1 MRYVQSLLF
10 TLFLLLVLGTGA
22 AYVVY
27 QHYASDLPDFE
38 QLADYQP
45 PIMTR
50 VHAGDGRLLAEY
62 ATERRVFVPISAIP
76 PRVVQAMLAAED
88 REFFTHGGVNPAAMV
103 RAALQNFMHVGQ
115 GRRQIG
121 ASTIT
126 QQVAKNMLLGNE
138 YSFARKIKEAIL
150 AVRMEQALTKERIL
164 ELYLNEINFG
174 RGAYGIATGALVY
187 FNKSVDELTVSEAAF
202 LAGAVKGPTNYDP
215 ARHYDAAKGRRDYVI
230 DGMAKI
236 GAITEAE
243 AKAAEAEPIVLRK
256 RDETQVFSAPYFTE
270 EVRRELMQ
278 RFGEDKVYKSGLSV
292 RTSLDPILQ
301 TYADKAL
308 RDGLVT
314 YDRRHGWRGPVAHLD
329 VNAEAKGWQQAL
341 AAVPVPGGAAPW
353 KLALVREVKP
363 DAAEI
368 GFVDG
373 STGSIPMKEMEWARP
388 TTDDQHVGATP
399 KTADQVVKRGDVVLV
414 EAVMTE
420 PPAAPKAAAQ
430 KKGAKPV
437 AEPVA
442 TAAAAPPTV
451 SHWTLRQIPNG
462 SGAMVALDPHTG
474 RVLAM
479 DGGWSYDTSQFNRA
493 TQAYRQIGSTFKPF
507 AYLAALDNGMTPSTL
522 ILDDPIELEQGP
534 GLPMW
539 RPHNFE
545 GGEAPGP
552 QPLRV
557 AIEKSLNLMTVRM
570 ATTIG
575 IDKIA
580 PYIERLGLMDKMP
593 LLYAQ
598 VLGAGQTTPLKLGT
612 AYAMIDN
619 GGKRIVPSLIDRVE
633 DREGKIVF
641 KHDTR
646 DCPRCG
652 DYDWGADGEVP
663 SLPDTR
669 EQVLDPATAYQMV
682 NIMQGVIQR
691 GTAAYSV
698 GNYLKMPLAG
708 KTGTTNDI
716 FDTWFVGFTP
726 DLVVAVYVGFDTPRT
741 LGRQEQGARTAAPL
755 FTEFMTD
762 ALKDKPPVDFRI
774 PPGVRLVRVNAA
786 TGKLAEGGER
796 NMIWEAFKPGTEPT
810 PNDQVIDGEGID
822 ANSIGDV
829 QATNPPPSEDDQPL
843 LHVGQPQQPVPPA
856 AVAADNP
863 AAAAG
868 GLPSMGPGPVPPA
881 PQIPTSAAPVPPR
894 PATAPSTGTGGLY

>member
-1 MRYVQSLLF
+1 MRYIQSLLF
-10 TLFLLLVLGTGA
+10 TLFLLLVLGSGA
-22 AYVVY
+22 AFVIYE
-27 QHYASDLPDFE
+27 HYASDLPDFE
-38 QLADYQP
+38 QLASYQP

-103 RAALQNFMHVGQ
+103 RAAIQNFMHVGQ
-115 GRRQIG
+115 GKRQIG

-150 AVRMEQALTKERIL
+150 AVRMEQALSKERIL

-187 FNKSVDELTVSEAAF
+187 FNKSVDELSVSEAAF
-202 LAGAVKGPTNYDP
+202 LAGTVKGPTNYDP

-243 AKAAEAEPIVLRK
+243 ARAAEAEPIVLKK

-270 EVRRELMQ
+270 EVRRELIQ

-301 TYADKAL
+301 GYADKAL

-314 YDRRHGWRGPVAHLD
+314 YDRRHGWRGPVTHLEI
-329 VNAEAKGWQQAL
+329 NAEAKGWQQAL

-373 STGSIPMKEMEWARP
+373 STGILPMKEMEWARP
-388 TTDDQHVGATP
+388 TTDDQHVGVTP
-399 KTADQVVKRGDVVLV
+399 KTAEQVVKRGDVVLV

-420 PPAAPKAAAQ
+420 TAATAKPAAAQ
-430 KKGAKPV
+430 KGKPV
-437 AEPVA
+437 KMAEPVA
-442 TAAAAPPTV
+442 PAAPPTF
-451 SHWTLRQIPNG
+451 SHWALRQIPNV

-474 RVLAM
+474 RVLAL
-479 DGGWSYDTSQFNRA
+479 DGGWSFDSSQFDRA

-598 VLGAGQTTPLKLGT
+598 VLGAGQTTPLRLAN
-612 AYAMIDN
+612 AYAMLDN
-619 GGKRIVPSLIDRVE
+619 GGKKITPSLIDRVE
-633 DREGKIVF
+633 DRDGKLVF
-641 KHDTR
+641 KHDMR

-663 SLPDTR
+663 SLPDER

-682 NIMQGVIQR
+682 NIMEGVIQR
-691 GTAAYSV
+691 GTAASSV
-698 GNYLKMPLAG
+698 GAYLKMPLAG

-716 FDTWFVGFTP
+716 NDTWFVGFTP

-741 LGRQEQGARTAAPL
+741 LGRQEQGTRTAAPL

-762 ALKDKPPVDFRI
+762 ALKDKPQVDFRI
-774 PPGVRLVRVNAA
+774 PPGVRLVRVNP
-786 TGKLAEGGER
+786 TNGQLADGSER
-796 NMIWEAFKPGTEPT
+796 NTIWEAFKPGTEPN
-810 PNDQVIDGEGID
+810 PNDQVVDGGGID
-822 ANSIGDV
+822 AGAIGDV
-829 QATNPPPSEDDQPL
+829 DQTNAPMDDSQPL
-843 LHVGQPQQPVPPA
+843 LNIGQPQQSSQQPAPPFGADAANGVPPVPQA
-856 AVAADNP
+856 
-863 AAAAG
+863 
-868 GLPSMGPGPVPPA
+868 
-881 PQIPTSAAPVPPR
+881 PTSASPLPPAPR

>member
-1 MRYVQSLLF
+1 MRYIQSLLF
-10 TLFLLLVLGTGA
+10 TLFLLLVLGSGA

-27 QHYASDLPDFE
+27 QHYAEDLPDFE

-62 ATERRVFVPISAIP
+62 ATERRVFVPISSIP

-88 REFFTHGGVNPAAMV
+88 REFFTHGGVNPAAMA
-103 RAALQNFMHVGQ
+103 RAAIQNLLHVGQ

-150 AVRMEQALTKERIL
+150 AVRMEQALSKERIL
-164 ELYLNEINFG
+164 ELYMNEINFG

-187 FNKSVDELTVSEAAF
+187 FNKSVDELSVAEAAF
-202 LAGAVKGPTNYDP
+202 LAGTVKGPTNYDP

-236 GAITEAE
+236 GAISEAE
-243 AKAAEAEPIVLRK
+243 ARAAEAEPIVLKK

-270 EVRRELMQ
+270 EVRRELMT

-308 RDGLVT
+308 RDGLVN
-314 YDRRHGWRGPVAHLD
+314 YDRRHGWRGPVTHLD
-329 VNAEAKGWQQAL
+329 INVEAKGWNQQL
-341 AAVPVPGGAAPW
+341 AAVPVPAGAAPW

-368 GFVDG
+368 GFADG
-373 STGSIPMKEMEWARP
+373 STGTVPMSEMTWARP
-388 TTDDQHVGATP
+388 TLEDQHVGASP
-399 KTADQVVKRGDVVLV
+399 KTAEQVVKRGDVVLV

-420 PPAAPKAAAQ
+420 TAPAAKPTAQ
-430 KKGAKPV
+430 KGKP
-437 AEPVA
+437 
-442 TAAAAPPTV
+442 AAAPAPAAAPV
-451 SHWTLRQIPNG
+451 FSHWGLRQIPNV
-462 SGAMVALDPHTG
+462 SGAVVALDPHTG

-479 DGGWSYDTSQFNRA
+479 DGGWSYDASQFNRA

-522 ILDDPIELEQGP
+522 ILNDPIELEQGP

-539 RPHNFE
+539 RPRNFDGPSE
-545 GGEAPGP
+545 LPGP
-552 QPLRV
+552 HPLRV
-557 AIEKSLNLMTVRM
+557 AIEKSLNIMTVRM

-575 IDKIA
+575 LDKIA
-580 PYIERLGLMDKMP
+580 PYIELGLMDKMP
-593 LLYAQ
+593 LLYSQ
-598 VLGAGQTTPLKLGT
+598 VLGAGQTTPLRLAT
-612 AYAMIDN
+612 AYAQLDN
-619 GGKRIVPSLIDRVE
+619 GGKKITPSLIDRVE
-633 DREGKIVF
+633 DRDGKVVF

-646 DCPRCG
+646 ECPRCN
-652 DYDWGADGEVP
+652 DPTWGEGGEVP
-663 SLPDTR
+663 SLPDER

-682 NIMQGVIQR
+682 NILEGVVQR
-691 GTAAYSV
+691 GTAAYAV
-698 GNYLKMPLAG
+698 GSHLKMPLAG
-708 KTGTTNDI
+708 KTGTTNDAN
-716 FDTWFVGFTP
+716 DTWFVGFTP
-726 DLVVAVYVGFDTPRT
+726 DLVVGVYVGFDTPRT
-741 LGRQEQGARTAAPL
+741 LGPREQGADTAAPL

-762 ALKDKPPVDFRI
+762 ALNGKPAVDFRI
-774 PPGVRLVRVNAA
+774 PPGVRLVRVNPT
-786 TGKLAEGGER
+786 TGQMADGSDR
-796 NMIWEAFKPGTEPT
+796 NTIWEAFKPGSEPN
-810 PNDQVIDGEGID
+810 PGDQVVDGGNLD

-829 QATNPPPSEDDQPL
+829 DATDAAPAQPQAMVDDQPL
-843 LHVGQPQQPVPPA
+843 LHVGQPQA
-856 AVAADNP
+856 P
-863 AAAAG
+863 AAAYGATAG
-868 GLPSMGPGPVPPA
+868 GGVPPVPQA
-881 PQIPTSAAPVPPR
+881 PIAAAPVPPPPG

>member
-1 MRYVQSLLF
+1 MRYIQSLLF
-10 TLFLLLVLGTGA
+10 TLFLLLVLGAGA
-22 AYVVY
+22 GFVVY

-150 AVRMEQALTKERIL
+150 AVRMEQALSKERIL

-187 FNKSVDELTVSEAAF
+187 FNKSVDELTVAEAAF
-202 LAGAVKGPTNYDP
+202 LAGTVKGPTNYDP

-236 GAITEAE
+236 GAISEAE
-243 AKAAEAEPIVLRK
+243 ARAAEAEPIVLRK
-256 RDETQVFSAPYFTE
+256 RDETQVFSSPYFTE

-292 RTSLDPILQ
+292 RTSLNPILQ

-314 YDRRHGWRGPVAHLD
+314 YDRRHGWRGPVTHLEIN
-329 VNAEAKGWQQAL
+329 VEAKGWNQAL
-341 AAVPVPGGAAPW
+341 AAVPVPAGAAPW
-353 KLALVREVKP
+353 KLALVRDVKP

-368 GFVDG
+368 GFADG
-373 STGSIPMKEMEWARP
+373 TTGVLPMKGMEWARP
-388 TTDDQHVGATP
+388 TLEDQHVGASP
-399 KTADQVVKRGDVVLV
+399 KTAEQVVKRGDVVLV
-414 EAVMTE
+414 DAVMTE
-420 PPAAPKAAAQ
+420 VPAAVAQ
-430 KKGAKPV
+430 KGKGAKPV
-437 AEPVA
+437 AEPGA
-442 TAAAAPPTV
+442 PAAAPTFAY
-451 SHWTLRQIPNG
+451 WGLRQIPNV
-462 SGAMVALDPHTG
+462 SGAVVALDPHTG

-479 DGGWSYDTSQFNRA
+479 DGGWSYDSSQFNRA
-493 TQAYRQIGSTFKPF
+493 TQASRQIGSTFKPF

-522 ILDDPIELEQGP
+522 ILNDPIELEQGP

-539 RPHNFE
+539 RPRNFE
-545 GGEAPGP
+545 GPNELPGP
-552 QPLRV
+552 HPLRV
-557 AIEKSLNLMTVRM
+557 AIEKSLNIMTVRM

-575 IDKIA
+575 LDKIA
-580 PYIERLGLMDKMP
+580 PYVERLGLMDKMP

-598 VLGAGQTTPLKLGT
+598 VLGAGQTTPLRLGT

-619 GGKRIVPSLIDRVE
+619 GGKRITPSLIDRVE
-633 DREGKIVF
+633 DRDGKVIF

-646 DCPRCG
+646 ACPQCG
-652 DYDWGADGEVP
+652 NYDWAPPGEVP
-663 SLPDTR
+663 SLPDER

-682 NIMQGVIQR
+682 NILQGVVQR
-691 GTAAYSV
+691 GTAILAV
-698 GNYLKMPLAG
+698 GSHFKIPLAG
-708 KTGTTNDI
+708 KTGTTNDAN
-716 FDTWFVGFTP
+716 DTWFVGFTP
-726 DLVVAVYVGFDTPRT
+726 DLVVAIYVGFDTPRT
-741 LGRQEQGARTAAPL
+741 LGPREQGADTAAPL

-762 ALKDKPPVDFRI
+762 ALRDKPAVDFRI
-774 PPGVRLVRVNAA
+774 PPGVRLVRVNPS
-786 TGKLAEGGER
+786 TGQLAEAGDR
-796 NMIWEAFKPGTEPT
+796 NVIWEAFKPGSEPN
-810 PNDQVIDGEGID
+810 PNDQVVDGEGID
-822 ANSIGDV
+822 AGSIGDL
-829 QATNPPPSEDDQPL
+829 QQSNAPIDDGQPL
-843 LHVGQPQQPVPPA
+843 LHVGQPQPPS
-856 AVAADNP
+856 P
-863 AAAAG
+863 PFGAAAANG
-868 GLPSMGPGPVPPA
+868 IPPVPQA
-881 PQIPTSAAPVPPR
+881 PTAASALPPPPPQ

>member
-10 TLFLLLVLGTGA
+10 TLFLLLVLGSGA
-22 AYVVY
+22 AYIVY

-103 RAALQNFMHVGQ
+103 RAALQNLLHVGQ

-138 YSFARKIKEAIL
+138 YSMARKVKEAIL

-243 AKAAEAEPIVLRK
+243 AKAAEAEPIVLKK
-256 RDETQVFSAPYFTE
+256 RDETQVFSAPYYTE
-270 EVRRELMQ
+270 EVRRELLQ
-278 RFGEDKVYKSGLSV
+278 RFGEDRVYKSGLSV

-301 TYADKAL
+301 SYADKAL

-314 YDRRHGWRGPVAHLD
+314 YDRRHGWRGPVNHLD
-329 VNAEAKGWQQAL
+329 LAADAKGWQQAL
-341 AAVPVPGGAAPW
+341 AAVPMPGGAAPW

-368 GFVDG
+368 GFADG
-373 STGSIPMKEMEWARP
+373 TTGTLPMKEMEWARP
-388 TTDDQHVGATP
+388 TTDDQHVGASP
-399 KTADQVVKRGDVVLV
+399 KTAEQVVKRGDVVLV
-414 EAVMTE
+414 EAIMTE
-420 PPAAPKAAAQ
+420 APAVKPAAKG
-430 KKGAKPV
+430 KGAKV
-437 AEPVA
+437 AAVEPAVPPP
-442 TAAAAPPTV
+442 PPTF
-451 SHWTLRQIPNG
+451 SHWALRQIPNV
-462 SGAMVALDPHTG
+462 SGAIVALDPHTG

-598 VLGAGQTTPLKLGT
+598 VLGAGQTTPLKLAT
-612 AYAMIDN
+612 AYAMLDN
-619 GGKRIVPSLIDRVE
+619 GGKHITPSLIDRVE

-646 DCPRCG
+646 ACPRCG
-652 DYDWGADGEVP
+652 DYAWGADGGVP
-663 SLPDTR
+663 SLPDER

-691 GTAAYSV
+691 GTAASSV
-698 GNYLKMPLAG
+698 GSFLKMPLAG

-762 ALKDKPPVDFRI
+762 ALKDKPAVDFRI

-786 TGKLAEGGER
+786 TGQLAEGGER
-796 NMIWEAFKPGTEPT
+796 NVIWEAFKPGTEPS
-810 PNDQVIDGEGID
+810 PSDQVVDGGGIEPG
-822 ANSIGDV
+822 SIGDV
-829 QATNPPPSEDDQPL
+829 DQSNPPMDDQSASS
-843 LHVGQPQQPVPPA
+843 VGQPQQLPPPG
-856 AVAADNP
+856 AVAGAMSQPGN
-863 AAAAG
+863 G
-868 GLPSMGPGPVPPA
+868 GLPATLGGAVPPP
-881 PQIPTSAAPVPPR
+881 PQAPTSASPLPPPPR

>member
-1 MRYVQSLLF
+1 MSPLPRMRYIQSLLF
-10 TLFLLLVLGTGA
+10 TLFLLLVLGSGA
-22 AYVVY
+22 AFVVY
-27 QHYASDLPDFE
+27 EHYASDLPDFE

-103 RAALQNFMHVGQ
+103 RAAIQNFMHVGQ
-115 GRRQIG
+115 GKRQIG

-150 AVRMEQALTKERIL
+150 AVRMEQALSKERIL

-202 LAGAVKGPTNYDP
+202 LAGTVKGPTNYDP

-243 AKAAEAEPIVLRK
+243 AKAAEAEPIVLKK

-270 EVRRELMQ
+270 EVRRELIQ

-301 TYADKAL
+301 SYADKAL

-314 YDRRHGWRGPVAHLD
+314 YDRRHGWRGPVAHLE

-373 STGSIPMKEMEWARP
+373 STGTLPMKEMEWARP

-399 KTADQVVKRGDVVLV
+399 KTAEQVVKRGDVVLV
-414 EAVMTE
+414 EAVTT
-420 PPAAPKAAAQ
+420 AAAAAA
-430 KKGAKPV
+430 AKPVAQKGKPTKV

-442 TAAAAPPTV
+442 PAAPPTF
-451 SHWTLRQIPNG
+451 SHWALRQIPNV

-493 TQAYRQIGSTFKPF
+493 TQASRQIGSTFKPF

-522 ILDDPIELEQGP
+522 ILNDPIELEQGP

-539 RPHNFE
+539 RPRNFDGPSE
-545 GGEAPGP
+545 LPGP
-552 QPLRV
+552 HPLRV
-557 AIEKSLNLMTVRM
+557 AIEKSLNIMTVRM

-575 IDKIA
+575 LDKIA
-580 PYIERLGLMDKMP
+580 PYVERLGLMDKMP
-593 LLYAQ
+593 LLYSQ
-598 VLGAGQTTPLKLGT
+598 VLGAGQTTPLRLAT

-619 GGKRIVPSLIDRVE
+619 GGKRITPSLIDRVE
-633 DREGKIVF
+633 DREGKVVF
-641 KHDTR
+641 KHDAR
-646 DCPRCG
+646 NCPRCG
-652 DYDWGADGEVP
+652 DYDWGSDGEVP
-663 SLPDTR
+663 SLPDER

-691 GTAAYSV
+691 GTAAASV
-698 GNYLKMPLAG
+698 GGFLKMPLAG
-708 KTGTTNDI
+708 KTGTTNEAN
-716 FDTWFVGFTP
+716 DTWFVGFTP

-741 LGRQEQGARTAAPL
+741 LGPREEGAHTAAPL

-762 ALKDKPPVDFRI
+762 ALRDKPAIDFRI
-774 PPGVRLVRVNAA
+774 PSGVRLVRVNPAN
-786 TGKLAEGGER
+786 GQLADGSER
-796 NMIWEAFKPGTEPT
+796 NTIWEAFKPGTEPN
-810 PNDQVIDGEGID
+810 PSDQVVDGGGID
-822 ANSIGDV
+822 AGAIGDV
-829 QATNPPPSEDDQPL
+829 DQTNAPMDDSQPL
-843 LHVGQPQQPVPPA
+843 LNIGQPQQPAPPFG
-856 AVAADNP
+856 
-863 AAAAG
+863 AAAANG
-868 GLPSMGPGPVPPA
+868 VPPVPQA
-881 PQIPTSAAPVPPR
+881 PTSASPLPPAPR

>member
-1 MRYVQSLLF
+1 MRYIQSLLF
-10 TLFLLLVLGTGA
+10 TLFLLLVLGSGA
-22 AYVVY
+22 AFVVY
-27 QHYASDLPDFE
+27 EHYAADLPDFE

-88 REFFTHGGVNPAAMV
+88 REFFTHGGVNPAAIV
-103 RAALQNFMHVGQ
+103 RAQIQNLLHAGQ

-126 QQVAKNMLLGNE
+126 QQVAKNMLLGDQ
-138 YSFARKIKEAIL
+138 YSYVRKIKEAIL

-164 ELYLNEINFG
+164 ELYMNEINFG

-187 FNKSVDELTVSEAAF
+187 FNKSVDELTVAEAAF
-202 LAGAVKGPTNYDP
+202 LAGTVKGPSNYDP
-215 ARHYDAAKGRRDYVI
+215 ARHYDAAKVRRDYVI

-236 GAITEAE
+236 GAISEAE
-243 AKAAEAEPIVLRK
+243 ARAAEAEPIVLRK

-270 EVRRELMQ
+270 EVRRELIQ
-278 RFGEDKVYKSGLSV
+278 HFGEDKVYKSGLSV
-292 RTSLDPILQ
+292 RTSLNPILQ
-301 TYADKAL
+301 SYADKAL

-314 YDRRHGWRGPVAHLD
+314 YDRRHGWRGPVTHIEIT
-329 VNAEAKGWQQAL
+329 AEGKTWQQAL
-341 AAVPVPGGAAPW
+341 AAVPMPGGAAPW
-353 KLALVREVKP
+353 KLALVRAVKP
-363 DAAEI
+363 EAADI
-368 GFVDG
+368 GFADG
-373 STGSIPMKEMEWARP
+373 STGILAMKEMEWARP
-388 TTDDQHVGATP
+388 TTEDQHVGATP

-414 EAVMTE
+414 EAVAE
-420 PPAAPKAAAQ
+420 APAAAKPAPKA
-430 KKGAKPV
+430 KGAKV
-437 AEPVA
+437 AAEPVA
-442 TAAAAPPTV
+442 PPSAPGPT
-451 SHWTLRQIPNG
+451 HWALRQIPNV

-479 DGGWSYDTSQFNRA
+479 DGGWSYESSQFNRA

-580 PYIERLGLMDKMP
+580 PYVERLGLMDKMP

-598 VLGAGQTTPLKLGT
+598 VLGAGQTTPLKLAT
-612 AYAMIDN
+612 AYAMLDN
-619 GGKRIVPSLIDRVE
+619 GGKRITPSLIDRVQ
-633 DREGKIVF
+633 DRDGKLVF

-646 DCPRCG
+646 ACPRCG

-663 SLPDTR
+663 SLPDER
-669 EQVLDPATAYQMV
+669 EQVIDPATAYQMV
-682 NIMQGVIQR
+682 NIMEGVIQR
-691 GTAAYSV
+691 GTAAASV
-698 GNYLKMPLAG
+698 GGYLKMPLAG

-716 FDTWFVGFTP
+716 NDTWFVGFTP

-762 ALKDKPPVDFRI
+762 ALRDVPAVDFRI
-774 PPGVRLVRVNAA
+774 PPGVRLVRVNPA
-786 TGKLAEGGER
+786 TGKLAEGER
-796 NMIWEAFKPGTEPT
+796 NAIWEAFKPGSEPT
-810 PNDQVIDGEGID
+810 PSDQVVEGEGID
-822 ANSIGDV
+822 AGSIGDV
-829 QATNPPPSEDDQPL
+829 DQSNPPPDESQAL
-843 LHVGQPQQPVPPA
+843 LHVGQPQQPAPPFGA
-856 AVAADNP
+856 AVAGTVP
-863 AAAAG
+863 QAG
-868 GLPSMGPGPVPPA
+868 ANGVPPVPQVPTA
-881 PQIPTSAAPVPPR
+881 ASPLPPPPQR
-894 PATAPSTGTGGLY
+894 ATAPSTGTGGLY